1 MTTWIAELGRKAIHV
16 SFLGVALAY
25 YYGAPKEVVRDIL
38 LAATVVSIGVE
49 LLRLHEPRFRS
60 YFKQFFGGLI
70 RRHEKRALLGS
81 TYMLIAALISVEVFS
96 VPICT
101 AALGTLILG
110 DAAAALV
117 GRRVGRIHLFGGKK
131 TLEGTLAFVAVAFL
145 FSWGLVQLPWH
156 VALVGAAVGAVF
168 EWLPIPLDDNF
179 RIPMAAG
186 FAMKFLT

>member
-1 MTTWIAELGRKAIHV
+1 MPWIAEVGRKAIHI
-16 SFLGVALAY
+16 SFLGLALAY
-25 YYGAPKEVVRDIL
+25 FYGVPKQIVRDIL
-38 LAATVVSIGVE
+38 LAATILSIGVE

-96 VPICT
+96 VPVCT

-117 GRRVGRIHLFGGKK
+117 GRRLGRTHIFGGKK
-131 TLEGTLAFVAVAFL
+131 TLEGTLAFLAVSFL
-145 FSWGLVQLPWH
+145 FAWGVVQLPWH

-186 FAMKFLT
+186 FAMKLLT

>member
-1 MTTWIAELGRKAIHV
+1 MTPWVGEVGRKAIHV

-25 YYGAPKEVVRDIL
+25 FYGAPKEIVRDIL
-38 LAATVVSIGVE
+38 LAATVASIGVE
-49 LLRLHEPRFRS
+49 LLRLHEPRFRL

-70 RRHEKRALLGS
+70 RHHEKRSLLGS

-96 VPICT
+96 VPVCT

-117 GRRVGRIHLFGGKK
+117 GRRLGRIHLLGGRK
-131 TLEGTLAFVAVAFL
+131 TLEGSVAFVAVAFL
-145 FSWGLVQLPWH
+145 FSWGVVHLPWH
-156 VALVGAAVGAVF
+156 VALVGAVVGAVF

-186 FAMKFLT
+186 FAMKLLT